1 MPLAHEKLKANFTTT
16 TTQLFYEIQLLLLLL
31 MRLLQLETDRSK
43 DRGASNSRT
52 RWRPPA
58 SFAKSTDARFA
69 NRHPTAGKIHFG

>member
-1 MPLAHEKLKANFTTT
+1 MPQAHEKLTANFTTT
-16 TTQLFYEIQLLLLLL
+16 TTQLFYELLQLLLL

-52 RWRPPA
+52 RRQPAA